1 MNEKQDNQLN
11 LALELTPEQLNKSR
25 ELSVGFNQ
33 SDNSW
38 DLIVRY
44 QGSLDGARALGVT
57 VSELSNG
64 YAILRVPDFLV
75 DTVSNLE
82 EIIFVEKPKSLE
94 FSVLNEK
101 RVSCVNQVQ
110 VPGSLIGGVSGLF
123 GEGVIIGIADSGI
136 DYTNSA
142 FKNADNTTRI
152 LKLWDQVTDTVFD
165 EKQINEALQ
174 SANPYQIVNSRDVS
188 GHGTHVAGI
197 AAGNFSEDK
206 NGNLGIA
213 TKSRLIIVKMR
224 NLRKTHFPKP
234 HS

>member
-110 VPGSLIGGVSGLF
+110 VPGSLIGGCQWALWGR
-123 GEGVIIGIADSGI
+123 G
-136 DYTNSA
+136 DY
-142 FKNADNTTRI
+142 RYCRQRYR
-152 LKLWDQVTDTVFD
+152 LY
-165 EKQINEALQ
+165 KQCFQ
-174 SANPYQIVNSRDVS
+174 KCR
-188 GHGTHVAGI
+188 
-197 AAGNFSEDK
+197 
-206 NGNLGIA
+206 
-213 TKSRLIIVKMR
+213 
-224 NLRKTHFPKP
+224 
-234 HS
+234 